1 MSHFILQFKWKGL
14 CGQKPSLPSIDFG
27 RNHIWWQKEA
37 KNADMSSWQCLDHF
51 SPTSGWFSSS
61 VPLSAFCS
69 SSTSLFVPINL
80 SGGKSK
86 FTLNNNLLIHHI
98 RRYSYLN
105 VVQQSFNIEDN
116 IHEEEEP
123 GAESDNDVDYI
134 LYGNETRCKV
144 KKKIIFAKTHKTGS
158 TTLQNILHRFGLVF
172 I

>member
-1 MSHFILQFKWKGL
+1 M
-14 CGQKPSLPSIDFG
+14 
-27 RNHIWWQKEA
+27 
-37 KNADMSSWQCLDHF
+37 
-51 SPTSGWFSSS
+51 
-61 VPLSAFCS
+61 
-69 SSTSLFVPINL
+69 
-80 SGGKSK
+80 
-86 FTLNNNLLIHHI
+86 IHYI